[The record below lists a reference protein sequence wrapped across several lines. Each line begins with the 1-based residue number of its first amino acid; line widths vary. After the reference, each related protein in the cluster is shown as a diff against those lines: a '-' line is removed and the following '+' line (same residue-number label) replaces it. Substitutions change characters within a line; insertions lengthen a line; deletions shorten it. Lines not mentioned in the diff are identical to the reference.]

1 MNWSWDHFFRF
12 LFSDYMLNGVVTTVW
27 LAVVAMVLGGLL
39 GVLVAFMRMSSYR
52 GLRWVAGM
60 FIWLWRGTPLLVQ
73 MVIIYT
79 VLPQIGLRLNVI
91 QSAIIALTLHEGAYF
106 AEIVRAGI
114 LSVHKG
120 QDDAS
125 RALGMTWAQRMW
137 YVIVPQ
143 ATRVIIPPLGNQFNL
158 MIKTTSLASV
168 ISMEELFRRTQ
179 QLAQIEFKVLEA
191 YMCAACWYLLMTT
204 VWGLIQNWLEQRYDK
219 PFGPVDDDAIDDM
232 KAQAKLTKLGDPPA
246 QD

>member
-12 LFSDYMLNGVVTTVW
+12 LVSDYMLNGVWTTIW
-27 LAVVAMVLGGLL
+27 LSCVAMLL
-39 GVLVAFMRMSSYR
+39 GCSLGVIVAFMKMS
-52 GLRWVAGM
+52 GIWVFRRAAIT

-79 VLPQIGLRLNVI
+79 VLPQIGLRLGVI
-91 QSAIIALTLHEGAYF
+91 ESAIIALTLHEGAYF

-114 LSVHKG
+114 LSVGKG
-120 QDDAS
+120 QTDAS
-125 RALGMTWAQRMW
+125 QALGMNWTQRMW
-137 YVIVPQ
+137 YIIIPQ

-179 QLAQIEFKVLEA
+179 QLAQIEFRVLEA
-191 YMCAACWYLLMTT
+191 YFCAACWYLLMTT
-204 VWGLIQNWLEQRYDK
+204 VWGEIQKRLEAHYDK
-219 PFGPVDDDAIDDM
+219 PFGPVADDAGAGGAGPRLGDAP
-232 KAQAKLTKLGDPPA
+232 AQA
-246 QD
+246 

>member
-1 MNWSWDHFFRF
+1 MSWSWDHFFRF
-12 LFSDYMLNGVVTTVW
+12 LYSDYMLNGVWTTIW
-27 LAVVAMVLGGLL
+27 LATVAMFLGCSL
-39 GVLVAFMRMSSYR
+39 GVVIAFMKMSKNPV
-52 GLRWVAGM
+52 LRFLANT

-79 VLPQIGLRLNVI
+79 VLPKAGVKFGVI
-91 QSAIIALTLHEGAYF
+91 ESAIIALTLHEAAYF
-106 AEIVRAGI
+106 AEIVRSGI
-114 LSVHKG
+114 LSVGRG
-120 QDDAS
+120 QEDAS
-125 RALGMTWAQRMW
+125 RAVGMTWAQRMW
-137 YVIVPQ
+137 YIIIPQ

-204 VWGLIQNWLEQRYDK
+204 VWGQIQKRLEAHYDK
-219 PFGPVDDDAIDDM
+219 PFGPVGDDKDEARPRPV
-232 KAQAKLTKLGDPPA
+232 LGDAPA
-246 QD
+246 QV

>member
-12 LFSDYMLNGVVTTVW
+12 LFSEYMLNGVFTTIW
-27 LAVVAMVLGGLL
+27 LAVLAMLLGGAL
-39 GVLVAFMRMSSYR
+39 GVIVAFMKMSQHWV
-52 GLRWVAGM
+52 LRQIATA

-79 VLPQIGLRLNVI
+79 VLPQLGLRLNVI
-91 QSAIIALTLHEGAYF
+91 QSAVIALTLHEGAYF

-114 LSVHKG
+114 LSVGKG
-120 QDDAS
+120 QEDAS
-125 RALGMTWAQRMW
+125 RAVGMTWAQRMW

-179 QLAQIEFKVLEA
+179 QLAQIEFRVLEA
-191 YMCAACWYLLMTT
+191 YFCAACWYLLMTT
-204 VWGLIQNWLEQRYDK
+204 IWGQIQRRLEAHYDR
-219 PFGPVDDDAIDDM
+219 PFGPASDGGAPRPTGRIRGDAS
-232 KAQAKLTKLGDPPA
+232 AQV
-246 QD
+246 

>member
-1 MNWSWDHFFRF
+1 MSWSWDHFMRF
-12 LFSDYMLNGVVTTVW
+12 LFSEYMLNGVWTTIW
-27 LAVVAMVLGGLL
+27 LATLAMLIGCTL
-39 GVLVAFMRMSSYR
+39 GVIIAFMKMSRNIAVRTFANTY
-52 GLRWVAGM
+52 
-60 FIWLWRGTPLLVQ
+60 IWLWRGTPLLVQ

-79 VLPQIGLRLNVI
+79 VLPKVGLKLGVI
-91 QSAIIALTLHEGAYF
+91 ESAIIALSLHEAAYF
-106 AEIVRAGI
+106 AEIVRSGI
-114 LSVHKG
+114 LSVNKG

-125 RALGMTWAQRMW
+125 RALGMTWAQRMR

-143 ATRVIIPPLGNQFNL
+143 ATRIVIPPLGNQFNL

-204 VWGLIQNWLEQRYDK
+204 IWGQIQKMLEAHYDR
-219 PFGPVDDDAIDDM
+219 PFGPVADAADP
-232 KAQAKLTKLGDPPA
+232 KSGKPLGDAAA
-246 QD
+246 QV

>member
-1 MNWSWDHFFRF
+1 MSWSWDHFFRF
-12 LFSDYMLNGVVTTVW
+12 LFSPYMLNGVWTTIW
-27 LAVVAMVLGGLL
+27 LATVAMVLGVTL
-39 GVLVAFMRMSSYR
+39 GVIVGFMKMSNNWI
-52 GLRWVAGM
+52 LRRIAGT

-79 VLPQIGLRLNVI
+79 VLPKVGLRFGVI
-91 QSAIIALTLHEGAYF
+91 ESAIIALTLHEGAYF
-106 AEIVRAGI
+106 AEIVRSGVQ
-114 LSVHKG
+114 SVHKG
-120 QDDAS
+120 QTDAS
-125 RALGMTWAQRMW
+125 QALGMTWAQRMW

-191 YMCAACWYLLMTT
+191 YVCAACWYLLMTT
-204 VWGLIQNWLEQRYDK
+204 VWGVIQDRLERHYDR
-219 PFGPVDDDAIDDM
+219 PFGPVADDAP
-232 KAQAKLTKLGDPPA
+232 ARAVGPKLGDAPA
-246 QD
+246 QV

>member
-1 MNWSWDHFFRF
+1 MGWSWEHFFRF
-12 LFSDYMLNGVVTTVW
+12 LFSEYMLNGVWTTIW
-27 LAVVAMVLGGLL
+27 LATVAMFL
-39 GVLVAFMRMSSYR
+39 GVTLGVIVAFMKMSSYWI
-52 GLRWVAGM
+52 LRRIAIG

-79 VLPQIGLRLNVI
+79 VLPKVGLKLGVI
-91 QSAIIALTLHEGAYF
+91 ESAIIALTLHEGAYF

-114 LSVHKG
+114 LSVGKG
-120 QDDAS
+120 QTDAS
-125 RALGMTWAQRMW
+125 QALGMAWPQRMW
-137 YVIVPQ
+137 YIIIPQ

-191 YMCAACWYLLMTT
+191 YVCAACWYLVMTT
-204 VWGLIQNWLEQRYDK
+204 IWGEIQKRLEAHYDK
-219 PFGPVDDDAIDDM
+219 PFGPVTDD
-232 KAQAKLTKLGDPPA
+232 KPPQKPVNSPLGDVPSA
-246 QD
+246 QV